1 VLGIPQQRKSMKPA
15 SAVGASKVLGLLLP
29 QAYALDASRRL
40 LIAGSTSQKVLLM
53 QSLIPVDPIIGDVVV
68 LLAISVV
75 YVPLG
80 YYAFRSGIRYA
91 QRIGNLTRWV

>member
-1 VLGIPQQRKSMKPA
+1 
-15 SAVGASKVLGLLLP
+15 
-29 QAYALDASRRL
+29 
-40 LIAGSTSQKVLLM
+40 M

-80 YYAFRSGIRYA
+80 YYAFRGGIRYA